1 MGAYFMWKKFEKHQ
15 RLFEVLFWVSSAAT
29 SAWVNAASVIADY
42 KRISEPIARWE
53 PWTWELS
60 SQGVIL
66 ALIPLVIW
74 FNRRLPLYPA
84 RFVPNVF
91 YHLLFSTVFTFLH
104 VAGMVATRKI
114 VYTFMERSYEFGNW
128 MSEFVYEY
136 RKDVFD
142 YIWILVIIYAYRFIV
157 SRLRGEAHVIPTGE
171 DTPEPE
177 YPERLLIK
185 KLGKE
190 FIIRVED
197 IDWVEAA
204 GNYMNLHVGDRVY
217 PLRETMNGLERRLD
231 KKQFL
236 RIHRSN
242 IVNMDR
248 IGEIIP
254 LESGDCRVR
263 MQNGHELNLSR
274 RYRERV
280 RDHLSM

>member
-1 MGAYFMWKKFEKHQ
+1 
-15 RLFEVLFWVSSAAT
+15 
-29 SAWVNAASVIADY
+29 
-42 KRISEPIARWE
+42 
-53 PWTWELS
+53 
-60 SQGVIL
+60 
-66 ALIPLVIW
+66 
-74 FNRRLPLYPA
+74 
-84 RFVPNVF
+84 
-91 YHLLFSTVFTFLH
+91 LH
-104 VAGMVATRKI
+104 VLGMVGSRKI
-114 VYTFMERSYEFGNW
+114 VYTLMERSYEFGNW
-128 MSEFVYEY
+128 MSEFMYEY

-142 YIWILVIIYAYRFIV
+142 YMWILVIIYAYRFIV
-157 SRLRGEAHVIPTGE
+157 SRLRGEAHVIATGE
-171 DTPEPE
+171 DTAEPE

-204 GNYMNLHVGDRVY
+204 GNYMNLHVGKRVY

-248 IGEIIP
+248 IGEIVP

-263 MQNGHELNLSR
+263 MQSGHELKLSR

-280 RDHLSM
+280 KDLLSM